1 MLKEPYRSAV
11 RYAKIGVKVLKTK
24 TAINHG
30 QRQIAQ
36 RALALQFSDSR
47 GVMMKL
53 GQLLAP
59 TENNDNFDSLSKGI
73 PAVPLEMMSPIIEDA
88 IGSPLESLFSRIDES
103 KNAASLGQVHHAQ
116 LLNGEQVAVK
126 VQYPDIAARVDAE
139 VKLFGLMPGV
149 GPVKKW
155 GFDLEAYKTAFKA
168 NMDRELNYLTEANS
182 QVRFRQSVTVPGL
195 IVPRIYPDY
204 CSEKVLIQSW
214 YEGNFIDGISHW
226 SSGDRRCAGEIIL
239 GTLFKS
245 LFEAGFVHGDPH
257 LGNSYFRHNDTG
269 EVEVI
274 LMDYGCTI
282 ELNKNQ
288 QLALL
293 KLILAT
299 RENNLAHPLRYFVA
313 LGFDAEKLSKIGDAL
328 PMLCRLLFKPF
339 CHDDAFATQT
349 WQIEKPIKQLLN
361 ERRWWFRSAGPAQ
374 LLLILRAFQ
383 GITQQLN
390 ALGTSVSWS
399 ATLLQNLS
407 SETLQQA
414 RDLTLPALPEEQ
426 SISTRSVASLA
437 NTLKVRVLKNGK
449 KTVNVTLPAEM
460 FLEIETLIPEDVLA
474 LLAVDNKIDIASI
487 KQAVLD
493 SGLAPQAVFSIING
507 EKEYSVWLE

>member
-1 MLKEPYRSAV
+1 MFKATYHSAI
-11 RYAKIGVKVLKTK
+11 RLAKIGAKVVKTK
-24 TAINHG
+24 TTINPL

-36 RALALQFSDSR
+36 RALALQFTDAR
-47 GVMMKL
+47 GVTMKL
-53 GQLLAP
+53 GQLLAAS
-59 TENNDNFDSLSKGI
+59 TSDESFDTLVKGI
-73 PAVPLEMMSPIIEDA
+73 PAIPLTTMTPVIEDA
-88 IGSPLESLFSRIDES
+88 IGSPLEQVFTRIDES
-103 KNAASLGQVHHAQ
+103 NSAASLGQVHRAQ
-116 LLNGEQVAVK
+116 RLNGEYVALK
-126 VQYPDIAARVDAE
+126 VQYPDIAARVGAE
-139 VKLFGLMPGV
+139 IGLFGLMPGI

-155 GFDLEAYKTAFKA
+155 GFDLEAYKTSFKA
-168 NMDRELNYLTEANS
+168 NMERELDYRSEAES
-182 QVRFRQSVTVPGL
+182 QQRFREQVTLKGL
-195 IVPRIYPDY
+195 TVPRIYPEY
-204 CSEKVLIQSW
+204 CTEKLLVQSW
-214 YEGNFIDGISHW
+214 HEGDFIDGITHW
-226 SSGDRRCAGEIIL
+226 SSADRRRAGEIIL

-245 LFEAGFVHGDPH
+245 LFDVGLVHGDPH
-257 LGNSYFRHNDTG
+257 LGNSYFRHDDTG
-269 EVEVI
+269 EVEVV

-288 QLALL
+288 RLALL
-293 KLILAT
+293 KLIIAT
-299 RENNLAHPLRYFVA
+299 SENSLAHPLRYFAA

-339 CHDDAFATQT
+339 CQHDAFATQT

-390 ALGTSVSWS
+390 TLGTSVSWS
-399 ATLLQNLS
+399 AILLQNLS

-414 RDLTLPALPEEQ
+414 RDFTLPALPEEQ
-426 SISTRSVASLA
+426 NISTRSVASLA

-449 KTVNVTLPAEM
+449 QTVNVTLPAEM

-474 LLAVDNKIDIASI
+474 LLAVDNKIDIAAI

-493 SGLAPQAVFSIING
+493 SGLAPQAVFSINNG